1 MKSVYSAGMVSKPFC
16 YIEFKKVAELLAS
29 GASYDDIKRNALS
42 KHLFDV
48 KKEYRAK
55 EIYNIV
61 TARAKTLGDDGI
73 KLFGQ
78 CDLQTKKL
86 IALVAALN
94 VERILYEFLHEVYQ
108 EKLVLGEKEFSEL
121 DSRVFF
127 KNKRE
132 QSETIARWTDR
143 TIHKLRNSILNY
155 MTDAGLLLKVGDII
169 QITPP
174 IPSEEFKAYLFRAGK
189 GHYLAAMTGVKA

>member
-1 MKSVYSAGMVSKPFC
+1 MVSKPFC

-29 GASYDDIKRNALS
+29 GASYDDIERSALS
-42 KHLFDV
+42 EHLFDV

-61 TARAKTLGDDGI
+61 AARAKTLGDDGI

-78 CDLQTKKL
+78 SDLRTKKL

-94 VERILYEFLHEVYQ
+94 VERILYEFMHEVYQ
-108 EKLVLGEKEFSEL
+108 EKLALGENELSEL
-121 DSRVFF
+121 DAKVFF

-132 QSETIARWTDR
+132 QDEIVARWTDR
-143 TIHKLRNSILNY
+143 TIHNLRNSILNY
-155 MTDAGLLLKVGDII
+155 LTDAGLLLKIGGKRR
-169 QITPP
+169 ITRP
-174 IPSEEFKAYLFRAGK
+174 IPSEEFRAYLLRIGK